1 MNLLYSYDYFP
12 FTKIKPRSQTPSG
25 LPYSFN
31 VILIKRFIS
40 LKVMFI
46 YPERLLSPPT
56 PSFPST
62 FQSISGLLIR
72 MANPGLLGLSP
83 FQRLTSKIQKIA
95 SPHKL
100 SVSLSSKL
108 IQACGSRVWVSV
120 PSKHQC
126 QSRTPACLLQ
136 PAFLLTSSPFPV
148 ALQREYVTIR
158 TRLEQDS
165 YLLEKG
171 YEIENTYRH

>member
-1 MNLLYSYDYFP
+1 
-12 FTKIKPRSQTPSG
+12 
-25 LPYSFN
+25 
-31 VILIKRFIS
+31 
-40 LKVMFI
+40 MFI

-72 MANPGLLGLSP
+72 VANPGPLGLSP
-83 FQRLTSKIQKIA
+83 FQRLTSKIQKIT

-120 PSKHQC
+120 PSQTSVSK
-126 QSRTPACLLQ
+126 PDACLLTATCLFVDVQ
-136 PAFLLTSSPFPV
+136 SRILLFPV
-148 ALQREYVTIR
+148 ALQREYVTIC
-158 TRLEQDS
+158 TRSEQDS
-165 YLLEKG
+165 YLLEKD